1 MWWMD
6 LFQIRF
12 HGSDNL
18 SKAGD
23 LWHNLTEYL
32 YHPPR
37 TVWSLFGPLKPSG
50 RTFISF
56 YLWALYYLFI
66 SATGYNT
73 MLTTSLDNCPALC
86 PPPPKASICPS
97 HLMAK
102 PPGSKLT
109 YPSSRHRLSKLKKGE
124 KQGSTHQTNWSLFPS
139 PHSPSPALLVLL
151 SLHTACSMK
160 IIPGRLAQLDCC
172 PRLSLCP
179 CICVFLAN
187 PASWL
192 LRSREEG
199 KCMSALA
206 WPSGSQTEILFHI

>member
-1 MWWMD
+1 MGRIILVKLVICDIISQNISIILQGQSD
-6 LFQIRF
+6 LSLVLWSQV
-12 HGSDNL
+12 GAL
-18 SKAGD
+18 SSVSIYE
-23 LWHNLTEYL
+23 HFIIYL
-32 YHPPR
+32 YPQQAIIPCLPPPW
-37 TVWSLFGPLKPSG
+37 TIAQHS
-50 RTFISF
+50 
-56 YLWALYYLFI
+56 AL
-66 SATGYNT
+66 
-73 MLTTSLDNCPALC
+73 
-86 PPPPKASICPS
+86 PPKASICPS

>member
-1 MWWMD
+1 MGRIILVKLVICDIISQNISIILQGQSD
-6 LFQIRF
+6 LSLVLWSQV
-12 HGSDNL
+12 GAL
-18 SKAGD
+18 SSVSIYE
-23 LWHNLTEYL
+23 HFIIYL
-32 YHPPR
+32 YPQQALIPCLLPPW
-37 TVWSLFGPLKPSG
+37 TIAQPS
-50 RTFISF
+50 
-56 YLWALYYLFI
+56 AL
-66 SATGYNT
+66 
-73 MLTTSLDNCPALC
+73 
-86 PPPPKASICPS
+86 PPKASICPS

-172 PRLSLCP
+172 PRLSVCP

-192 LRSREEG
+192 LLRSREEG
-199 KCMSALA
+199 KCMSASA